1 MPDRI
6 KRIFD
11 ILHHEIPN
19 AAIELE
25 YEDPYCLLVS
35 VVLSAQS
42 TDLQVNRATKGL
54 FPVAN
59 SPAKMVE
66 LGYEGLCNYVN
77 SVGLYKT
84 KAKNIIKLS
93 QILIDKHGG
102 RVPETKEK
110 LMALPGVGLKSAN
123 VILNVLHHLP
133 TMPVDTHV
141 FRVATRLDISHAK
154 TRDSMSIQLEKV
166 LPKHLDSQMLVL
178 AHHLLVLHGRYTCK
192 AINPKCTQCPLK
204 NLCKFQ
210 YVKPTKIPSK
220 TEDTIENPV
229 LATD

>member
-1 MPDRI
+1 MSDRI
-6 KRIFD
+6 KTIFD
-11 ILHHEIPN
+11 ILHHEIPQ

-42 TDLQVNRATKGL
+42 TDVQVNRATREL

-59 SPAKMVE
+59 SPEKMLA
-66 LGYEGLCNYVN
+66 LGYDGLCSYVN

-84 KAKNIIKLS
+84 KSKNIIRLS
-93 QILIDKHGG
+93 QILIEKHGG
-102 RVPETKEK
+102 NVPETKEE

-133 TMPVDTHV
+133 TMAVDTHV
-141 FRVATRLDISHAK
+141 FRVATRLDISHTK
-154 TRDSMSIQLEKV
+154 TRDSMSIELEKI

-192 AINPKCTQCPLK
+192 AVNPKCSQCPLAHI
-204 NLCKFQ
+204 CKFE
-210 YVKPTKIPSK
+210 YVKPNKKQSK
-220 TEDTIENPV
+220 S
-229 LATD
+229 